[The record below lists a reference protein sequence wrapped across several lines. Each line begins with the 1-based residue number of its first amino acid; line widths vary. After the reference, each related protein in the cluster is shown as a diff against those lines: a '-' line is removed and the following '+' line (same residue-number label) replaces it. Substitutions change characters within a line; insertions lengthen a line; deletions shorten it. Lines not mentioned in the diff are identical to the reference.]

1 MKKRIL
7 ALLIIAFSLSACQP
21 TPEEEIVIGKAG
33 AQGEPVAQAH
43 AEAPAVPFAAPA
55 QAAYEWEKNGLMVSI
70 DAKVFVPNVDRYPIY
85 AASNE
90 AWSQQQLDA
99 IVNSLTKGS
108 QLYDANS
115 AVYTEEELLEMLL
128 WEQRLLSEVQSGQ
141 NTTYG
146 GSIEQIQQNIETL
159 QSELASLGDK
169 RPTAIDVSDYQD
181 IKQVSA
187 YFYQENHRRSYIT
200 ASWDTA
206 LFIRYYRTPFM
217 DTTVLTEDEA
227 LPISLTRAEAEEMAY
242 GCIADMGY
250 TDMQLFATSRGQE
263 LAGEEDLDSGKG
275 NPCYMFFF
283 TRVVDGIPL
292 TYEERERASS
302 GTDGN
307 TAYSKSWEY
316 ENIKIAVSADGI
328 QEVTI
333 NGNMVLGEK
342 LVENAALI
350 PFDQI
355 MARAEECF
363 FQRYHL
369 PDYAVDAG
377 ATKRVIHIDRVR
389 LGYMQMAAQNSG
401 AQTLTPVWDFYG
413 WEEYLH
419 DDRKEPGVPNRQY
432 SYLTINAIDGSM
444 VDRALGY

>member
-21 TPEEEIVIGKAG
+21 TPEEEIVIGKTG
-33 AQGEPVAQAH
+33 AQGEPIAQAD

-55 QAAYEWEKNGLMVSI
+55 QATYEWEKNGLVVSI

-85 AASNE
+85 GASNE

-99 IVNSLTKGS
+99 IVNSLTEGS
-108 QLYDANS
+108 PLYDANS

-146 GSIEQIQQNIETL
+146 GSIEQIQQSIETL
-159 QSELASLGDK
+159 QNELASLGDK
-169 RPTAIDVSDYQD
+169 RPTAIDMSDYRD
-181 IKQVSA
+181 IKQLSA

-217 DTTVLTEDEA
+217 DTTALAEDEA

-242 GCIADMGY
+242 GCIAGMGY
-250 TDMQLFATSRGQE
+250 ADMQLFATSRGQE

-307 TAYSKSWEY
+307 TAY
-316 ENIKIAVSADGI
+316 
-328 QEVTI
+328 
-333 NGNMVLGEK
+333 
-342 LVENAALI
+342 
-350 PFDQI
+350 
-355 MARAEECF
+355 
-363 FQRYHL
+363 
-369 PDYAVDAG
+369 
-377 ATKRVIHIDRVR
+377 
-389 LGYMQMAAQNSG
+389 
-401 AQTLTPVWDFYG
+401 
-413 WEEYLH
+413 
-419 DDRKEPGVPNRQY
+419 
-432 SYLTINAIDGSM
+432 
-444 VDRALGY
+444 

>member
-21 TPEEEIVIGKAG
+21 TPEEEIVIGKTG

-141 NTTYG
+141 NTTYV
-146 GSIEQIQQNIETL
+146 GSIEQIQQSIETL
-159 QSELASLGDK
+159 QNELASLGDK

-217 DTTVLTEDEA
+217 DTTVLAEDEA
-227 LPISLTRAEAEEMAY
+227 LPHPGTAA
-242 GCIADMGY
+242 
-250 TDMQLFATSRGQE
+250 
-263 LAGEEDLDSGKG
+263 KG
-275 NPCYMFFF
+275 LPAPAPC
-283 TRVVDGIPL
+283 
-292 TYEERERASS
+292 SS
-302 GTDGN
+302 CR
-307 TAYSKSWEY
+307 YFR
-316 ENIKIAVSADGI
+316 SADL
-328 QEVTI
+328 
-333 NGNMVLGEK
+333 M
-342 LVENAALI
+342 ALL
-350 PFDQI
+350 
-355 MARAEECF
+355 R
-363 FQRYHL
+363 
-369 PDYAVDAG
+369 
-377 ATKRVIHIDRVR
+377 
-389 LGYMQMAAQNSG
+389 S
-401 AQTLTPVWDFYG
+401 
-413 WEEYLH
+413 
-419 DDRKEPGVPNRQY
+419 
-432 SYLTINAIDGSM
+432 
-444 VDRALGY
+444 